1 MIPNFRYILFVKY
14 ETIFLKGFFFYYYLI
29 IFVDDEY
36 FKFIIKVVF
45 IVSTYVNKV
54 PEKFSTFV
62 RAPAIESKMCG

>member
-14 ETIFLKGFFFYYYLI
+14 ETIFLKNFFFYYYLI
-29 IFVDDEY
+29 VFVDDEY

-45 IVSTYVNKV
+45 SVYVNKD
-54 PEKFSTFV
+54 PEKFNAFV